1 MTKVYNFSAGPAV
14 LDQSVLVA
22 TAQAAKEYNNHGISL
37 MEMSHRSKPVMD
49 MVAET
54 ESLAR
59 DLLNIPDGYHVLF
72 LQGGAS
78 LQFAMIPMNLLG
90 EGQTADYTDTGAW
103 SAKAIKEAK
112 LFGNVNVACSS
123 KESVYNHIPKNLSQ
137 SDNAIYLHVT
147 SNNTIYGTQWKV
159 FPNQNNSDGYLVA
172 DMSSDIFS
180 RPIDVSQFG
189 IIYAGAQKNMGPAGV
204 TLVIIRDDIL
214 GKLNRPIPTMMNY
227 QTHIDKGSM
236 FNTPPVMSIYGVNR
250 TLHLLKDNGGVEAME
265 EKNIRKAKKLY
276 AEIER
281 NPLFTSP
288 IPEEDRSLMNVPFV
302 FADGGDEADFLS
314 FCDGRGLKTLKG
326 HRSVGGFRAS
336 IYNAMP
342 EAGVDALIRA
352 MQGYKK

>member
-123 KESVYNHIPKNLSQ
+123 KESVYNHIPKDLSQ

>member
-54 ESLAR
+54 ESLTR

-112 LFGNVNVACSS
+112 LYGNVNVACSS

-265 EKNIRKAKKLY
+265 EKNIRKAEKLY